1 MTNLDKTQDFEHSQC
16 KITQF
21 LEILETEERSL
32 RNPIL
37 GRFKID
43 ANQMI
48 ETYKHNK
55 ITLNHVLP
63 ITDDTQIID
72 LIQSCNCLSTMRFL
86 IHVVRFIRRYCFGYT
101 KLANFKHAELYLIEI
116 LKRLMI
122 IIKPATIMIL
132 YAVFS
137 TNIKYC
143 SLISDISLK
152 ATLPI
157 FNISINM
164 FMLAKLTH

>member
-48 ETYKHNK
+48 ET
-55 ITLNHVLP
+55 
-63 ITDDTQIID
+63 
-72 LIQSCNCLSTMRFL
+72 
-86 IHVVRFIRRYCFGYT
+86 
-101 KLANFKHAELYLIEI
+101 
-116 LKRLMI
+116 
-122 IIKPATIMIL
+122 
-132 YAVFS
+132 
-137 TNIKYC
+137 
-143 SLISDISLK
+143 
-152 ATLPI
+152 
-157 FNISINM
+157 
-164 FMLAKLTH
+164 